1 MDGSSGKV
9 IECFYHEDLQ
19 GEPMKNA
26 RKNAWRML
34 GEWSIPSAPGN
45 ERLALALISE
55 AVQPLGSRVAALET
69 AVSEAVMNA
78 MEHGTQ
84 YQPDTSVILQVFAQP
99 TSLMVR
105 VLNRQRS
112 RPIAS
117 EIAEPDLEAK
127 LAGLQSPRGWGL
139 FLIRHLVD
147 EMQISEDD
155 QNHVVELVMH
165 LKAPRPSHQSPAEQ
179 SKTHA
184 RDTSCLQEEP

>member
-1 MDGSSGKV
+1 
-9 IECFYHEDLQ
+9 
-19 GEPMKNA
+19 MKNA

-34 GEWSIPSAPGN
+34 GEWNIPSAPGN
-45 ERLALALISE
+45 ERLALTFISE
-55 AVQPLGSRVAALET
+55 ALQPLGSRMAAFET

-84 YQPDTSVILQVFAQP
+84 YQPGTSVMLQVLASP

-105 VLNRQRS
+105 IHNQGGQRS
-112 RPIAS
+112 KPV
-117 EIAEPDLEAK
+117 AEPDLEAK

-139 FLIRHLVD
+139 FLIRNLVD

-165 LKAPRPSHQSPAEQ
+165 LKAPRTSNQPSAEQ
-179 SKTHA
+179 SKQHA
-184 RDTSCLQEEP
+184 RDTSCSQEES